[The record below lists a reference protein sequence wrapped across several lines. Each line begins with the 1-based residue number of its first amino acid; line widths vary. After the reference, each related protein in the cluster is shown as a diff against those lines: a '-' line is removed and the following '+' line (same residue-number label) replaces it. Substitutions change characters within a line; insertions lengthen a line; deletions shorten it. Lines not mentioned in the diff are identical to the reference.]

1 MKNRLYYE
9 DGVEQSAV
17 PFDSIMVNGR
27 AQFIE
32 VTKSE
37 IPASSLSCSGM
48 RSKFLAKP
56 SSQAV
61 GMAVR
66 SHWTLKSI
74 KRETLF
80 LDQLHDFSLLSLNSF
95 LHSFLKS
102 KVIKKIS

>member
-17 PFDSIMVNGR
+17 PFDSIMLNGR

-56 SSQAV
+56 SFHAV
-61 GMAVR
+61 GMAVAQP
-66 SHWTLKSI
+66 
-74 KRETLF
+74 
-80 LDQLHDFSLLSLNSF
+80 LDFEIDLARNP
-95 LHSFLKS
+95 
-102 KVIKKIS
+102 ISESAA